1 MTGSWI
7 KRSFSMSTTKR
18 ITAVGVV
25 FISVFLVHQLGVLA
39 AYQITLS
46 QYQ

>member
-1 MTGSWI
+1 
-7 KRSFSMSTTKR
+7 MSTTKR
-18 ITAVGVV
+18 IFAAGVV
-25 FISVFLVHQLGVLA
+25 FISAFLVHQLGVLA